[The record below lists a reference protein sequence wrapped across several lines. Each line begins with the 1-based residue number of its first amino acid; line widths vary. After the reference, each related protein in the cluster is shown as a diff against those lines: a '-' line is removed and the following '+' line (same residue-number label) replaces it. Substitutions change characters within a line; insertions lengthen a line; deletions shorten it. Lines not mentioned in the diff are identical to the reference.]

1 MQSSV
6 MWDYIV
12 VGGGI
17 AGSVISSRLIEQ
29 DHSLKILLI
38 EAGPDVSSRTD
49 LTYVNSTNLIMG
61 DFDYND
67 QTVPQAN
74 LNNRQIGNSG
84 GRALGGG
91 SVINT
96 GGWIRGDKVDYDLWA
111 KTVGDQRWSYDSQL
125 PYFRKTENWCDPK
138 QHPDQHGMDGPVY
151 VATPS
156 STGREYPLRDQVLES
171 WRQIGVDALPE
182 LDANAGRIQG
192 VGAMYE
198 NRREGKRQITS
209 SVYSLD
215 GVTVLTE
222 TVVDSIM
229 LTKGGADGNDVQATG
244 VRLANGTEYEAKR
257 VIITAGA
264 YRTPQLLMLSGIGPA
279 ETLAKHGIEPKVE
292 MPDVG
297 RHLADHVMYY
307 MFWKLKDPSLGYAL
321 GSSNPLFS
329 EQQFGLGNAN
339 DFITSTVIPQDE
351 GLARAIAKDEADQA
365 AEGNGDGFNDP
376 QHPLYMENFILYV
389 PLPSADP
396 IIPVDGTHI
405 TTTMVSLH
413 PTSRG
418 SVTISSRDPRAP
430 PVIDPRYLST
440 EVDRHVWRTALR
452 QMASLVASDSTIL
465 GREVIA
471 SETPPSAFAGR
482 PLSSARDV
490 LEDDAYLDARV
501 AAGAISTYH
510 GQGTCAMGKVV
521 EPSTLRVRGVR
532 GLYVADASVIP
543 VVLGSHIQAAVYA
556 LAEQAAVLIA
566 QDQQ

>member
-1 MQSSV
+1 

-96 GGWIRGDKVDYDLWA
+96 GGWIRGDKVDFDLWA

-138 QHPDQHGMDGPVY
+138 QHPEQHGMEGPVH

-244 VRLANGTEYEAKR
+244 VRLANGTAYEAKR

-329 EQQFGLGNAN
+329 KQQFGLGNAN

-365 AEGNGDGFNDP
+365 AEGKGDGFNDP
-376 QHPLYMENFILYV
+376 QHPF
-389 PLPSADP
+389 
-396 IIPVDGTHI
+396 
-405 TTTMVSLH
+405 LH

-440 EVDRHVWRTALR
+440 EVDRHVWWTALR

-482 PLSSARDV
+482 PLSNARDV

-510 GQGTCAMGKVV
+510 GQG
-521 EPSTLRVRGVR
+521 RVPWAKWWNRRRCESVACRGCTS
-532 GLYVADASVIP
+532 LM
-543 VVLGSHIQAAVYA
+543 LQ
-556 LAEQAAVLIA
+556 
-566 QDQQ
+566 